1 MHSKSKKENKNDD
14 DRGLKLDIPD
24 FNGDL
29 DPEKF
34 LDWIRQ
40 AERVFEYK
48 EYDEHKQFKVAILK
62 LTKYASLW
70 YENLK
75 KQRKRDKKSKIDT
88 WEKLKKHLMRRF
100 LPRDYEQENYLK
112 LQSLSQENLS
122 VAEYIKEFERMMI
135 VCDLEEKEELRVAR
149 FIKGLIPSLA
159 SKVEVQIYNGFDDVC
174 RLALKF
180 EKQDKTK
187 KSYTYSKGASSGSSS
202 YSKPTTSKQKEVVTE
217 EVKDKGKGVVEPK
230 GNSLRRC
237 FKCQGYGHIANECPQ
252 KRALTAQELRNIVP
266 AFVQTEQST
275 ELSDIEE
282 DEEEGV
288 AYDVDPLSE
297 EECLVIRNLHV
308 ETTPVEAEQRE
319 QIFHTR
325 CKVHSKI
332 CNLIIDSGSCTNVVS
347 KELVDELK
355 LQTKN
360 HNKPYKLHWLNGD
373 NGIQVRK
380 QALVSLSLGPYND
393 DIWCDVI
400 PMSACHI
407 LLGRPWQ
414 FDRKFCDVFPEELPV
429 GLPPLRGIEHQ
440 IDLIPGAQ
448 LPNKPAYRCNPEEAK
463 ELQRQ
468 VQELIDRGYVQ
479 ESLSPC
485 AVPALLVPKK
495 DGTWR
500 MWYIVGENGVSMDPS
515 KVEAIK
521 AWPVPKSTTEVR
533 SFHGLA
539 SFYRRFIQNF
549 STIMAPITELTKKG
563 EFVWTPSAEKAFEE
577 VKSKLSSAPV
587 LTLPDFDKLF
597 EVECDASGVG
607 IGAVLVQDKRPVAY
621 FSEKLGGARLNYSTY
636 DKEFYAIVRALDH
649 WGHYLRPKPFVLHS
663 DHEALKHIHGQQKLN
678 QRHAKWVEFLQSFT
692 FSSKYKTGASNVV
705 ADALS
710 RRHDGY
716 LFKGNRLCIPNGSIR
731 ELLIREAHGGAIA
744 GHFGVNKTNDVLSEH
759 FYWPKMSKDVQEIVA
774 KCVVCQKAKSTFN
787 KGLYTPLPVPTQP
800 WNEVSMDFILGLP
813 RTQRGKDSIMVVVD
827 RFSKMAHFIPCHK
840 TDDATNIAEL
850 YYKEIVRLHGIPL
863 TIVSDRDVKFLSYFW
878 KTLWRLVGTK
888 LLFSTSHHPQTDG
901 QTEVTNRTLGSLLR
915 GLVSK
920 STKDWDVKLAH
931 AEFAYNRTPS
941 MTTGRS
947 PFEIVYGVNPYLPID
962 LVPIPKKDV
971 LIWLHLRKER
981 FPSKRKNK
989 LMPRADGPFKILE
1002 SYGTNAY
1009 KLELPNDENLR
1020 SNSQKEGEND
1030 AGALEE
1036 NENEVLISRNVTHI
1050 SEGFKMGSSIV
1061 NMIAWRSQ
1069 GDGLESV

>member
-1 MHSKSKKENKNDD
+1 MKNLPIGRGRERSPSRSRSRGSYSDDAVPKSKKENKNDD

-34 LDWIRQ
+34 LDWIRK

-48 EYDEHKQFKVAILK
+48 QYDEHKQFKVAILK

-122 VAEYIKEFERMMI
+122 VAEYIKELERMMI

-230 GNSLRRC
+230 GSSLRRC

-414 FDRKFCDVFPEELPV
+414 FDRKVEHDGRTNIYSVTKGKTTFNLKPLSPNKIKELKSKKGSLFMKAREVEEVLARGEQAYVLMVRELEANGEGSSREVQGLLKECCDVFPEELPV

-448 LPNKPAYRCNPEEAK
+448 LPNKPAYRCNPEEAE

-468 VQELIDRGYVQ
+468 VQELIDRVYVQ

-495 DGTWR
+495 DGSWR
-500 MWYIVGENGVSMDPS
+500 MCIDSRAVNNITIKYRFSMPRLDDMLDELSGSRVFSKLDLRSGYHQMRIREGDEWKTAFKTKQGLYEWLVMPFSLYNAPSSFMRLMNEVLRPFLNKFVVVYLDDILIYSKSKEEHIEHLREVFKMLRKQKLYGKMEKCTFMVSSVVFLGYIVGENGVSMDPS

-521 AWPVPKSTTEVR
+521 AWPVPKLTTEVR

-587 LTLPDFDKLF
+587 LTLPNFDKLF

-636 DKEFYAIVRALDH
+636 DKEFYAIVRAFDH

-663 DHEALKHIHGQQKLN
+663 DHEALKHIHGQ
-678 QRHAKWVEFLQSFT
+678 
-692 FSSKYKTGASNVV
+692 
-705 ADALS
+705 
-710 RRHDGY
+710 
-716 LFKGNRLCIPNGSIR
+716 
-731 ELLIREAHGGAIA
+731 
-744 GHFGVNKTNDVLSEH
+744 
-759 FYWPKMSKDVQEIVA
+759 
-774 KCVVCQKAKSTFN
+774 
-787 KGLYTPLPVPTQP
+787 
-800 WNEVSMDFILGLP
+800 
-813 RTQRGKDSIMVVVD
+813 
-827 RFSKMAHFIPCHK
+827 
-840 TDDATNIAEL
+840 
-850 YYKEIVRLHGIPL
+850 
-863 TIVSDRDVKFLSYFW
+863 
-878 KTLWRLVGTK
+878 
-888 LLFSTSHHPQTDG
+888 
-901 QTEVTNRTLGSLLR
+901 
-915 GLVSK
+915 
-920 STKDWDVKLAH
+920 
-931 AEFAYNRTPS
+931 
-941 MTTGRS
+941 
-947 PFEIVYGVNPYLPID
+947 
-962 LVPIPKKDV
+962 
-971 LIWLHLRKER
+971 
-981 FPSKRKNK
+981 
-989 LMPRADGPFKILE
+989 
-1002 SYGTNAY
+1002 
-1009 KLELPNDENLR
+1009 
-1020 SNSQKEGEND
+1020 
-1030 AGALEE
+1030 
-1036 NENEVLISRNVTHI
+1036 
-1050 SEGFKMGSSIV
+1050 
-1061 NMIAWRSQ
+1061 
-1069 GDGLESV
+1069 

>member
-1 MHSKSKKENKNDD
+1 M
-14 DRGLKLDIPD
+14 
-24 FNGDL
+24 
-29 DPEKF
+29 
-34 LDWIRQ
+34 Q

-70 YENLK
+70 YENLI

-149 FIKGLIPSLA
+149 FIRGLIPSLA
-159 SKVEVQIYNGFDDVC
+159 SKVDVHIYNGFDDVC

-230 GNSLRRC
+230 GSSLRRC
-237 FKCQGYGHIANECPQ
+237 FKCQGYGDIANECPQ
-252 KRALTAQELRNIVP
+252 KRALTAQELRNIVL

-282 DEEEGV
+282 DKEEGV

-393 DIWCDVI
+393 DIWCNVI
-400 PMSACHI
+400 PMSVCHI
-407 LLGRPWQ
+407 LFGRPWQ
-414 FDRKFCDVFPEELPV
+414 FDRKVEHDGRTNIYSVNKGKTTFNLK
-429 GLPPLRGIEHQ
+429 PLS
-440 IDLIPGAQ
+440 
-448 LPNKPAYRCNPEEAK
+448 PNKIK
-463 ELQRQ
+463 ELKSKKGSLFMKAREVEEVLARGEQAYVLMVR
-468 VQELIDRGYVQ
+468 EL
-479 ESLSPC
+479 E
-485 AVPALLVPKK
+485 A
-495 DGTWR
+495 
-500 MWYIVGENGVSMDPS
+500 NGVSMDPS

-539 SFYRRFIQNF
+539 SFYRWFIQNF

-587 LTLPDFDKLF
+587 LTLPNFDKLF

-607 IGAVLVQDKRPVAY
+607 IGAVLVQDKWPVAY

-663 DHEALKHIHGQQKLN
+663 DHEALKHIHGQHKLN

-692 FSSKYKTGASNVV
+692 FSSKYKTGVSNVV

-710 RRHDGY
+710 RRHT
-716 LFKGNRLCIPNGSIR
+716 
-731 ELLIREAHGGAIA
+731 LLIELDARMLG
-744 GHFGVNKTNDVLSEH
+744 FEH
-759 FYWPKMSKDVQEIVA
+759 IK
-774 KCVVCQKAKSTFN
+774 
-787 KGLYTPLPVPTQP
+787 
-800 WNEVSMDFILGLP
+800 
-813 RTQRGKDSIMVVVD
+813 
-827 RFSKMAHFIPCHK
+827 
-840 TDDATNIAEL
+840 EL
-850 YYKEIVRLHGIPL
+850 YK
-863 TIVSDRDVKFLSYFW
+863 SD
-878 KTLWRLVGTK
+878 
-888 LLFSTSHHPQTDG
+888 P
-901 QTEVTNRTLGSLLR
+901 
-915 GLVSK
+915 
-920 STKDWDVKLAH
+920 
-931 AEFAYNRTPS
+931 EFA
-941 MTTGRS
+941 
-947 PFEIVYGVNPYLPID
+947 
-962 LVPIPKKDV
+962 KK
-971 LIWLHLRKER
+971 I
-981 FPSKRKNK
+981 
-989 LMPRADGPFKILE
+989 I
-1002 SYGTNAY
+1002 
-1009 KLELPNDENLR
+1009 
-1020 SNSQKEGEND
+1020 
-1030 AGALEE
+1030 
-1036 NENEVLISRNVTHI
+1036 
-1050 SEGFKMGSSIV
+1050 
-1061 NMIAWRSQ
+1061 
-1069 GDGLESV
+1069 

>member
-1 MHSKSKKENKNDD
+1 MPGEDDSSKTTGDGSSILQEQLDEMKQAMAELKYMMKNLPIGRGRERSPSRSRSHGSYSDDAVSKSKK
-14 DRGLKLDIPD
+14 
-24 FNGDL
+24 
-29 DPEKF
+29 
-34 LDWIRQ
+34 Q

-75 KQRKRDKKSKIDT
+75 KQRKRDKKSKIDS

-112 LQSLSQENLS
+112 LQSSSQENLS
-122 VAEYIKEFERMMI
+122 VVEYIKEFERMMI

-149 FIKGLIPSLA
+149 FIKFQHS
-159 SKVEVQIYNGFDDVC
+159 F
-174 RLALKF
+174 
-180 EKQDKTK
+180 
-187 KSYTYSKGASSGSSS
+187 
-202 YSKPTTSKQKEVVTE
+202 KP
-217 EVKDKGKGVVEPK
+217 
-230 GNSLRRC
+230 NSQHDCL
-237 FKCQGYGHIANECPQ
+237 
-252 KRALTAQELRNIVP
+252 
-266 AFVQTEQST
+266 
-275 ELSDIEE
+275 DIEV

-297 EECLVIRNLHV
+297 KECLVIRNLHV

-400 PMSACHI
+400 SMSECHI

-414 FDRKFCDVFPEELPV
+414 FDRKVEHDGRTNVYSVTNGKTTFNLKPLSPNKIKELKSKKGSLFMKAREVEEVLARGEQASVLMVRELEDNGEGSSREVQGLLKEFCDVFPEELPV

-448 LPNKPAYRCNPEEAK
+448 LPNKPAYRCNPGEAE

-468 VQELIDRGYVQ
+468 VQELIDRGSVQ
-479 ESLSPC
+479 EIC
-485 AVPALLVPKK
+485 VLVPYQLYWFQRKMGLGGCVLIVGLK
-495 DGTWR
+495 SKEEHIEHLREVFKMLRKQKLCGKMEKCTF
-500 MWYIVGENGVSMDPS
+500 MVSSVVFLGYIVGENGVSMDPS
-515 KVEAIK
+515 KVKAIK

-587 LTLPDFDKLF
+587 LTLPNFDKLF
-597 EVECDASGVG
+597 EVKCDASGVG
-607 IGAVLVQDKRPVAY
+607 IGAVLVQDKWPVAY

-663 DHEALKHIHGQQKLN
+663 DHEALKHIHGQ
-678 QRHAKWVEFLQSFT
+678 
-692 FSSKYKTGASNVV
+692 
-705 ADALS
+705 
-710 RRHDGY
+710 
-716 LFKGNRLCIPNGSIR
+716 
-731 ELLIREAHGGAIA
+731 
-744 GHFGVNKTNDVLSEH
+744 
-759 FYWPKMSKDVQEIVA
+759 
-774 KCVVCQKAKSTFN
+774 
-787 KGLYTPLPVPTQP
+787 
-800 WNEVSMDFILGLP
+800 
-813 RTQRGKDSIMVVVD
+813 
-827 RFSKMAHFIPCHK
+827 
-840 TDDATNIAEL
+840 
-850 YYKEIVRLHGIPL
+850 
-863 TIVSDRDVKFLSYFW
+863 
-878 KTLWRLVGTK
+878 
-888 LLFSTSHHPQTDG
+888 
-901 QTEVTNRTLGSLLR
+901 
-915 GLVSK
+915 
-920 STKDWDVKLAH
+920 
-931 AEFAYNRTPS
+931 
-941 MTTGRS
+941 
-947 PFEIVYGVNPYLPID
+947 
-962 LVPIPKKDV
+962 
-971 LIWLHLRKER
+971 
-981 FPSKRKNK
+981 
-989 LMPRADGPFKILE
+989 
-1002 SYGTNAY
+1002 
-1009 KLELPNDENLR
+1009 
-1020 SNSQKEGEND
+1020 
-1030 AGALEE
+1030 
-1036 NENEVLISRNVTHI
+1036 
-1050 SEGFKMGSSIV
+1050 
-1061 NMIAWRSQ
+1061 
-1069 GDGLESV
+1069 

>member
-1 MHSKSKKENKNDD
+1 MPGEDDSSKTTGDGSGTLQEQLDEMKQAMAELKYMMKNLPIGRGRERSPSHSRSRGSYFDDAVSKSKKWNKNDD

-24 FNGDL
+24 FNRDL

-48 EYDEHKQFKVAILK
+48 EYDEHKQFK
-62 LTKYASLW
+62 
-70 YENLK
+70 
-75 KQRKRDKKSKIDT
+75 RKRDKKSKIDT

-187 KSYTYSKGASSGSSS
+187 KSYTYSKGASSSSSS
-202 YSKPTTSKQKEVVTE
+202 YSKPTTSKQKEVVTK
-217 EVKDKGKGVVEPK
+217 EVKDKGMGVVEPK
-230 GNSLRRC
+230 GSSLRRC
-237 FKCQGYGHIANECPQ
+237 FKCQGYGHIGNECPQ
-252 KRALTAQELRNIVP
+252 KRALTAQELRKIVP

-308 ETTPVEAEQRE
+308 ETVGN
-319 QIFHTR
+319 
-325 CKVHSKI
+325 
-332 CNLIIDSGSCTNVVS
+332 NLGSCTNVVS

-355 LQTKN
+355 LQTEN

-414 FDRKFCDVFPEELPV
+414 FDRKVEHDGRTNIYSVTKGKTTFNLKPLSPNKIKELKSKKGSLFMEAREVEEVLSRGEQAYVLMVRELEANGEGSSREVQELLKEFCDVFPEELPV

-448 LPNKPAYRCNPEEAK
+448 LPNKLAYRCNLEEAE

-495 DGTWR
+495 DRTWR
-500 MWYIVGENGVSMDPS
+500 MCIDSRAVNNITIKYRFPMPRLDDMLDELSGSRVFLKLDLRSGYHQMRIREGDEWKTAFKTKQGLYEWLVMPFGLCNAPSSFMRLMNEVLRPFLNKFVVVYLDDILIYSKSKEEHIEHLREVFIMLQKHKLYGKMEKCTFMVSSVVFLGYIVGENGVSMDPS

-563 EFVWTPSAEKAFEE
+563 EFVWTPSAKKAFEE

-587 LTLPDFDKLF
+587 LTLPNFDKLF
-597 EVECDASGVG
+597 KIECDASGVR

-710 RRHDGY
+710 RRHTLLIELYARMLGFEHIKELYKSDPEFAKEIIEPTGLYTVQDGY
-716 LFKGNRLCIPNGSIR
+716 LFKGNRL
-731 ELLIREAHGGAIA
+731 
-744 GHFGVNKTNDVLSEH
+744 
-759 FYWPKMSKDVQEIVA
+759 
-774 KCVVCQKAKSTFN
+774 
-787 KGLYTPLPVPTQP
+787 
-800 WNEVSMDFILGLP
+800 
-813 RTQRGKDSIMVVVD
+813 
-827 RFSKMAHFIPCHK
+827 
-840 TDDATNIAEL
+840 
-850 YYKEIVRLHGIPL
+850 
-863 TIVSDRDVKFLSYFW
+863 
-878 KTLWRLVGTK
+878 
-888 LLFSTSHHPQTDG
+888 
-901 QTEVTNRTLGSLLR
+901 
-915 GLVSK
+915 
-920 STKDWDVKLAH
+920 
-931 AEFAYNRTPS
+931 
-941 MTTGRS
+941 
-947 PFEIVYGVNPYLPID
+947 
-962 LVPIPKKDV
+962 
-971 LIWLHLRKER
+971 
-981 FPSKRKNK
+981 
-989 LMPRADGPFKILE
+989 
-1002 SYGTNAY
+1002 
-1009 KLELPNDENLR
+1009 
-1020 SNSQKEGEND
+1020 
-1030 AGALEE
+1030 
-1036 NENEVLISRNVTHI
+1036 
-1050 SEGFKMGSSIV
+1050 
-1061 NMIAWRSQ
+1061 
-1069 GDGLESV
+1069 